1 MQILNIKL
9 RDNILN
15 FIKKQASE
23 ERLDEAR
30 ILERLVEK
38 EYEVIVASANPEQT
52 SQIWGVNTVHFFG
65 DLPED
70 YDIWAIWGG
79 LVVYREHIDSLLPL
93 VKNALSKGK
102 KLWVRAI
109 GVSADMPT
117 NWTLVTEVFGQAEIL
132 TVRDA
137 FSQQTLKNYTG
148 LDAQLEIDPARLCRK
163 SETYHVMGEGTIG
176 LNIRDDEDETSYAV
190 AKTVKMLCE
199 FLNIPLVGIAAL
211 VHSFGPKNEMRLLTK
226 LGLEEIIYE
235 PDPRRLKA
243 CLHQLSLLFSGH
255 KHLALAAVQENV
267 PVALI
272 GIRIPEI
279 SEVMEQWRVKPLAY
293 L

>member
-1 MQILNIKL
+1 MKILLYNGAYGCGNFG
-9 RDNILN
+9 DDAILDGVL
-15 FIKKQASE
+15 S
-23 ERLDEAR
+23 
-30 ILERLVEK
+30 LVEK

-93 VKNALSKGK
+93 VENALAKDK
-102 KLWVRAI
+102 KLWIRGI
-109 GVSADMPT
+109 GVSADIPT
-117 NWTLVTEVFGQAEIL
+117 NWSYVTKIFKQAEIL
-132 TVRDA
+132 TVRDS
-137 FSQQTLKNYTG
+137 FSQQTLKDYAN
-148 LDAQLEIDPARLCRK
+148 LDAQLEVDPGRLCRK
-163 SETYHVMGEGTIG
+163 SNTYPIIADKRTVG
-176 LNIRDDEDETSYAV
+176 LNIRDSGDIDSYAV
-190 AKTVKMLCE
+190 AKTVKTLCE
-199 FLNIPLVGIAAL
+199 FLNIPLVGIVAL
-211 VHSFGPKNEMRLLTK
+211 VHSFGHENEAKLLTEI
-226 LGLEEIIYE
+226 GIEEIIYE